1 LTNSTAL
8 KLVSDICRDN
18 RCDLRK
24 CWQNRQSKE
33 NPILYNN
40 KENKT
45 KTSGSET
52 KSIVTKMFQVLQF
65 QPNMLMTS
73 QWYMLDVLT
82 HAKYKDCTII
92 QNWKKIQQGSCISVK
107 QNPPSQ
113 FNTLIVKEYGYLA
126 KEEKALKLL
135 THFQ

>member
-92 QNWKKIQQGSCISVK
+92 QSLKIFLQGGHITVK
-107 QNPPSQ
+107 QNPP
-113 FNTLIVKEYGYLA
+113 
-126 KEEKALKLL
+126 
-135 THFQ
+135 